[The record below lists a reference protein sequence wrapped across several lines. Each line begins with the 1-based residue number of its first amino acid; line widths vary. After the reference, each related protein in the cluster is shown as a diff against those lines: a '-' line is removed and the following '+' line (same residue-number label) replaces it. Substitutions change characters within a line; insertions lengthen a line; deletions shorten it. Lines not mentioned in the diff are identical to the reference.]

1 MARQAPIAISG
12 SDTTIRGTMVH
23 AINAVPLF
31 PCAIC
36 AIVGAH
42 LGLIYPQI
50 QSLVWVGIMALGVLL
65 TLFGALWRPARV
77 RSSLADVGILL
88 GVGLA
93 AAGFAGHRASSQLQ
107 IFAEPNEQV
116 CLSGVV
122 DKIVRSDS
130 SRISVYLQPDT
141 LWLPQTAYAD
151 PTLPLPHPTLSET
164 QMALQHKG
172 MVTFRPKNVRGSEV
186 NAQNLRPGT
195 RVHLVAHTV
204 EPFCDPFSDFD
215 YQAYLQSQGL
225 AFMANADSFAVVGHE
240 VSLSSVVGQVNQW
253 FVEMLK
259 GAGLSRENIA
269 FLQALV
275 LADRSEMN
283 SELRQQF
290 SVCGTAH
297 MLAVS
302 GMHVALLAQL
312 ISILLVPIVG
322 KRWTAAVA
330 MAVVWTYALLVGM
343 APPVVRASIMFSFVQ
358 LSYFSGHKIS
368 GYHGLTFAACLIVFA
383 DPLAVHNA
391 GFWLSFSAV
400 AGLMAASAMDER
412 LRGKWPENKS
422 KGAKVRY
429 YFLSSLWVS
438 LVAQVVTSPI
448 ILYAFHSFPTYFW
461 LNNLVM
467 APLITCVFG
476 GALVCVLLGS
486 VPLLGSVLGMGIGWI
501 ENVMLDWLTYYSSW
515 ASGLPLASFDCGGF
529 GLWTVAGCGVAVGA
543 MCFAMRQMRVTR
555 AMLIVA
561 LVGLGIVGIDG
572 LLALGNSGLAVYVAR
587 GETSVALFER
597 GHIVH
602 FQEAC
607 GKDATLR
614 AEGYVTRRERCS
626 ASETLGLGRYL
637 ALLVGETRV
646 CVVSDTLA
654 ATIEATRG
662 AEVVV
667 VNEDL
672 MPSDFGVT
680 GAIEE
685 GVSPTPL
692 YVVTPKCSVAGVW
705 RVRCPKCVVLGMND
719 FWEME

>member
-1 MARQAPIAISG
+1 MAAE
-12 SDTTIRGTMVH
+12 
-23 AINAVPLF
+23 L
-31 PCAIC
+31 
-36 AIVGAH
+36 
-42 LGLIYPQI
+42 
-50 QSLVWVGIMALGVLL
+50 AL
-65 TLFGALWRPARV
+65 
-77 RSSLADVGILL
+77 D
-88 GVGLA
+88 
-93 AAGFAGHRASSQLQ
+93 
-107 IFAEPNEQV
+107 
-116 CLSGVV
+116 
-122 DKIVRSDS
+122 
-130 SRISVYLQPDT
+130 
-141 LWLPQTAYAD
+141 
-151 PTLPLPHPTLSET
+151 
-164 QMALQHKG
+164 
-172 MVTFRPKNVRGSEV
+172 
-186 NAQNLRPGT
+186 
-195 RVHLVAHTV
+195 
-204 EPFCDPFSDFD
+204 
-215 YQAYLQSQGL
+215 
-225 AFMANADSFAVVGHE
+225 ADSFAVVGHE